1 MSTPQLVAVVPSEDF
16 LQSLSMADR
25 RITIHRV
32 FYDLFAESFPAY
44 ARRIPVTL
52 IFCGGAGEYSG
63 RVQLSD
69 PAEYLA
75 AQAEFSFKASTLF
88 VQHVVLAGELRL
100 PGLYHLEV
108 WLENSLVMTVP
119 VTVAALQP
127 LSGPG
132 RGDVNSGLDDM
143 AVLAG
148 GA

>member
-63 RVQLSD
+63 RVQLTD

-108 WLENSLVMTVP
+108 WLENSLAMTVP

-127 LSGPG
+127 VSGPD
-132 RGDVNSGLDDM
+132 RGNVNSSPDDN
-143 AVLAG
+143 AGLAG

>member
-16 LQSLSMADR
+16 LQSLSMVDR

-52 IFCGGAGEYSG
+52 IFCGGAGDYSG
-63 RVQLSD
+63 RVQLTD

-100 PGLYHLEV
+100 PGLFHLEV
-108 WLENSLVMTVP
+108 WLENRLVMSVP
-119 VTVAALQP
+119 MTVASLQP
-127 LSGPG
+127 VSGSG
-132 RGDVNSGLDDM
+132 EGNVNGSVDGK

-148 GA
+148 GL